1 MSWLS
6 NSGEPEI
13 SQSILLM
20 DIASEICKELK
31 DHFYQGDIFRYSE
44 AS

>member
-1 MSWLS
+1 M
-6 NSGEPEI
+6 EPEI

-20 DIASEICKELK
+20 DTASEICEELN
-31 DHFYQGDIFRYSE
+31 QGDIFRYSE